1 VATKKDLVEAH
12 AFSRRRL
19 VTAFV
24 SGAPGGREVE
34 PPRPMR
40 AVIGG
45 AALCVLLLAGAAIAG
60 VFSPKTPDG
69 WLTPGGLVSSKER
82 GSLYYVARDGDGVE
96 FRPIDA
102 TSAQLLLG
110 PVDVQ
115 RASQEEIDKQVIGPD
130 MGITG
135 APSSLPPTSHL
146 VQSGWTA
153 CTRDGAGIM
162 TRIAPD
168 PGATEVGDGAKVVQD
183 SSGKAY
189 LIAYETPTINNDD
202 AHAVSY
208 TLPPKPDA
216 ILGALNLGQANEGV
230 KVDPAWLTL
239 FKAAD
244 DPLDRSA
251 FKLGGSGP
259 VSYGSELGG
268 GSHTI
273 GDLVTYDGTYYLLAK
288 SGPVQLTPFALAV
301 YKAGY
306 NRATGRLPNR
316 PPYLVVQADVY
327 PGTWPSNNL
336 VDVPGDA
343 CAMLVPRP
351 GLSPTVRLVG
361 DEVSDASPS
370 GVDLG
375 RTGTRVEPGYGAL
388 VSSGDFDKS
397 TGSTIYLIDA
407 KGTRYR
413 IKDAES
419 LEHLGYSSVP
429 VPSVPDTW
437 SNLFGSGPEL
447 SSTAAGEAP
456 AEAGS

>member
-69 WLTPGGLVSSKER
+69 WLTAGGLVSSKER
-82 GSLYYVARDGDGVE
+82 GSLYYVEADGDGVQ

-135 APSSLPPTSHL
+135 APSSLPPSSHL
-146 VQSGWTA
+146 VEEGWTA

-168 PGATEVGDGAKVVQD
+168 PGATEVANGAKVVQD

-189 LIAYETPTINNDD
+189 LITYETTAIYNDD
-202 AHAVSY
+202 PHAVSY
-208 TLPPKPDA
+208 ALPANADA
-216 ILGALNLGQANEGV
+216 ILGALNLSQSNEGV
-230 KVDPAWLTL
+230 VVDHAWLDL
-239 FKAAD
+239 FKPAD
-244 DPLDRSA
+244 TPLTSKS
-251 FKLGGSGP
+251 FQLGGSGP
-259 VSYGSELGG
+259 VSYGSALGG
-268 GSHTI
+268 QHSI
-273 GDLVTYDGTYYLLAK
+273 GDLVSYDTTTYLLTK
-288 SGPVQLTPFALAV
+288 SGPAELTPFALAV
-301 YKAGY
+301 YQADHAGA
-306 NRATGRLPNR
+306 ATPLKNR
-316 PPYLVVQADVY
+316 PSGLVVREDVY
-327 PGTWPSNNL
+327 PGSWPSEAL

-351 GLSPTVRLVG
+351 GKSPTVRLVQ
-361 DEVSDASPS
+361 DEESDASPTDAPDRHTA
-370 GVDLG
+370 V
-375 RTGTRVEPGYGAL
+375 RVEPGYGAL
-388 VSSGDFDKS
+388 VSSGDFDKTS
-397 TGSTIYLIDA
+397 GSTIYLIDA
-407 KGTRYR
+407 KGMLYR

-419 LEHLGYSSVP
+419 LEHLEYSSVP
-429 VPSVPDTW
+429 IPSVPDTW
-437 SNLFGSGPEL
+437 LGLFTPGPEL
-447 SSTAAGEAP
+447 SATAAGEAP
-456 AEAGS
+456 TGATP

>member
-40 AVIGG
+40 AVVGG

-60 VFSPKTPDG
+60 IFSPKTPDG

-82 GSLYYVARDGDGVE
+82 GSLYYVAADGDGVE

-130 MGITG
+130 MGIAG

-146 VQSGWTA
+146 VEEGWTA
-153 CTRDGAGIM
+153 CTRDDRGIM

-168 PGATEVGDGAKVVQD
+168 PGATEVVDGAKVVQD
-183 SSGKAY
+183 TAGQAY
-189 LIAYETPTINNDD
+189 LITYEKTAYNDD
-202 AHAVSY
+202 PHAVSY
-208 TLPPKPDA
+208 ELPHNAADG
-216 ILGALNLGQANEGV
+216 ILGALDLTQANEGV

-239 FKAAD
+239 FKPAD

-259 VSYGSELGG
+259 ISYGSTLGG
-268 GSHTI
+268 GSHNI
-273 GDLVTYDGTYYLLAK
+273 GDLVTYDDTFYLLTKA
-288 SGPVQLTPFALAV
+288 GPAELTPFALAV
-301 YKAGY
+301 YQAGY
-306 NRATGRLPNR
+306 TGPTDRVPRR
-316 PPYLVVQADVY
+316 PAPLVVREDVY
-327 PGTWPSNNL
+327 PGTWPSDTL
-336 VDVPGDA
+336 VDLPGDA
-343 CAMLVPRP
+343 CAKLVPRP
-351 GLSPTVRLVG
+351 GSSPTIRLVR
-361 DEVSDASPS
+361 DEVTDASPTDAPA
-370 GVDLG
+370 GHTAV
-375 RTGTRVEPGYGAL
+375 RVEPGYGAL
-388 VSSGDFDKS
+388 MSSGDFDKS
-397 TGSTIYLIDA
+397 TGSIIYLIDA
-407 KGTRYR
+407 KGVRYR
-413 IKDAES
+413 IKDAET

-429 VPSVPDTW
+429 IPSIPDSW
-437 SNLFGSGPEL
+437 LNLFGAGPEL
-447 SSTAAGEAP
+447 SATAAGEAP
-456 AEAGS
+456 DEGGS